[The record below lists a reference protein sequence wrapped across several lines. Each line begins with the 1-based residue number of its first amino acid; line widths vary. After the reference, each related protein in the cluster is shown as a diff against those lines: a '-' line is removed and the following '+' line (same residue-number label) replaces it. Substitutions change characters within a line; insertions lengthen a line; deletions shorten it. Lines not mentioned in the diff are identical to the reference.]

1 MKKLNTLII
10 GILTLPVLLIS
21 FKPIKSE
28 GDEPSKLLYS
38 EQAMKRLKKEIE
50 LKNESFDPNAA
61 SKTFYTVPQG
71 VAAYLEVEGVK
82 VARIRKLI
90 DGNAGWKTVAAL
102 LKEKE
107 KVDTAYFIKSKT
119 SRGVS
124 FYLLEMGRDNFSP
137 VETKD
142 PKNYTRNLSGKWVYS
157 HFPKTSYREE
167 SICALFIRKELKPQP
182 LPLAAVTCIRYTDHL
197 IDTNTTIFT
206 NTATSKSTLFRY
218 GVNPVVAKLIKLT
231 HNFPGRPE
239 WKSDTSA
246 SWYEQYH
253 KEYDI
258 WENARVTYVDE
269 KLSKTD
275 EFRTLLN
282 AAYIEVSEKDTV
294 SHSSMDELENYVE
307 KYISPSAAL
316 ALKRK
321 RVVIGGC
328 SMDNAPIIH
337 AANIARLS
345 GETCCMEIFLRSH
358 LNILNDRFNRV
369 SDGSYAEPGRKT
381 YARELELLGT
391 RLEYLIP
398 GTLIVAKN
406 LSTNHY
412 QGDVQR
418 AGRAMAELESRKK
431 VYEEIERL
439 IDTETLDLLNRV
451 RFVFLAQHYNHYLL
465 EKQHTL
471 EARQNLKRLSEALK
485 SFPGYI
491 RQPLTASI
499 ASMEKGVKG

>member
-1 MKKLNTLII
+1 MKKLNTPII
-10 GILTLPVLLIS
+10 CILTLPVLLFS
-21 FKPIKSE
+21 FKPIK
-28 GDEPSKLLYS
+28 GDGDDPSKLLYS

-61 SKTFYTVPQG
+61 SKTLFTVPQG
-71 VAAYLEVEGVK
+71 VAAYLEVEGIN
-82 VARIRKLI
+82 VARIKKLI

-119 SRGVS
+119 ARGVS
-124 FYLLEMGRDNFSP
+124 FYPLEMGRDRLST

-142 PKNYTRNLSGKWVYS
+142 PENYTRNLSGKWVYT
-157 HFPKTSYREE
+157 HFPKTSYSEE

-206 NTATSKSTLFRY
+206 KVATNNTRLFSY
-218 GVNPVVAKLIKLT
+218 GVNPIIGKLIKLT
-231 HNFPGRPE
+231 HNFPGKPE
-239 WKSDTSA
+239 WKNDTSQ
-246 SWYEQYH
+246 SSIEQYY
-253 KEYDI
+253 KDFNA
-258 WENARVTYVDE
+258 WEEARTRYVDDT
-269 KLSKTD
+269 LSKTE

-282 AAYIEVSEKDTV
+282 AAYKEVSEKDTV
-294 SHSSMDELENYVE
+294 RHSSMNELESYVE

-321 RVVIGGC
+321 RIVIGGC

-337 AANIARLS
+337 AANIARLA

-358 LNILNDRFNRV
+358 LNILNDRFSRV
-369 SDGSYAEPGRKT
+369 SDGSYAEPGRNT

-406 LSTNHY
+406 LSNDHY

-439 IDTETLDLLNRV
+439 INTETLDLLNRV

-465 EKQHTL
+465 ENQHTQ

-491 RQPLTASI
+491 RQPLTTSI
-499 ASMEKGVKG
+499 ASMEKDVKG